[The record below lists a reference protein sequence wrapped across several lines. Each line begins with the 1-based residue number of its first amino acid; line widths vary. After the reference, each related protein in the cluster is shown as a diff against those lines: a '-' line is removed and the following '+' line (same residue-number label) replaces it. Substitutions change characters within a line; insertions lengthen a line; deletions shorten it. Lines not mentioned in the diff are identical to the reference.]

1 MYKELKRK
9 VRETSLRA
17 YKLGLFAGTS
27 GNLSLYDDTKKVM
40 AITPSSLAYEDMQEN
55 AKKAYDEMQGN
66 AKKMYDE
73 MQENAKT
80 ILWGNLYLGTE
91 TEKDLPCPD
100 VEKMTLS
107 DAEKAV
113 FTDENGR
120 EYAPLGHLTFETEEK
135 IQNSR
140 SQMIF

>member
-1 MYKELKRK
+1 
-9 VRETSLRA
+9 
-17 YKLGLFAGTS
+17 
-27 GNLSLYDDTKKVM
+27 M
-40 AITPSSLAYEDMQEN
+40 ALVKPEN
-55 AKKAYDEMQGN
+55 ARAFTVSGAEIISEENGFVFIKKAFRAGDVIEIRFDF
-66 AKKMYDE
+66 ALAVVPARDE

-107 DAEKAV
+107 GAEKAA

-140 SQMIF
+140 IQMIF